1 MLNLLGVLFDGLAYG
16 TLLFLISVGLSITL
30 GLMRFIN
37 LAHGVFAM
45 AGGYLLVTLMA
56 RAGMGFLP
64 ALPIVFCVTAAAS
77 LVLERTL
84 YRPLYKSTALDQV
97 LMTVG
102 IVFVAIAGANYFW
115 GPGQQPVLLPAA
127 LKGQFS
133 VFGLDLSRYRLF
145 LMAVGAAITLAL
157 VFGLERT
164 RFGAMI
170 RASVDNQRTAAS
182 MGIRVDRVFMITFA
196 LGSGLAGLG
205 GALGVDVLGLDP
217 NFALKYLVYFLL
229 VVVVGGPGS
238 VIGTLLA
245 ALLLGVA
252 DIAGKYYVPE
262 IGAFVIYAAMIVL
275 LLLFPHGLRGRRK
288 EK

>member
-1 MLNLLGVLFDGLAYG
+1 MNSFLGVLFDGLAYG

-30 GLMRFIN
+30 GLMGFIN

-56 RAGMGFLP
+56 QAGISFLA
-64 ALPIVFCVTAAAS
+64 ALPIVFCAVALAS
-77 LVLERTL
+77 LPLERLL

-97 LMTVG
+97 LLTVG
-102 IVFVAIAGANYFW
+102 IMFIAIAGASYLW
-115 GPGQQPVLLPAA
+115 GPGQQPVLLPEA
-127 LKGQFS
+127 LNGQFS
-133 VFGLDLSRYRLF
+133 VFGIELSRYRLF
-145 LMAVGAAITLAL
+145 LMGLGTVVTLAL

-170 RASVDNQRTAAS
+170 RAAVDNQRTAAS
-182 MGIRVDRVFMITFA
+182 MGIRVERVFQLTFA

-205 GALGVDVLGLDP
+205 GALGVNVLGLDP

-238 VIGTLLA
+238 VLGTLLA

-252 DIAGKYYVPE
+252 DIAGKYYVPQ
-262 IGAFVIYAAMIVL
+262 IGAFVIYGAMIVL
-275 LLLFPHGLRGRRK
+275 LLLFPHGLLGRRGAH
-288 EK
+288 

>member
-37 LAHGVFAM
+37 LAHGMFAM
-45 AGGYLLVTLMA
+45 AGGYLMVTLMG
-56 RAGMGFLP
+56 RAGIPFLL
-64 ALPIVFCVTAAAS
+64 ALPIVFCVIALAS
-77 LVLERTL
+77 LVLEKAL
-84 YRPLYKSTALDQV
+84 YRPVYKSTPLDQV
-97 LMTVG
+97 LLTVG
-102 IVFVAIAGANYFW
+102 IVFIAIAGANYFW
-115 GPGQQPVLLPAA
+115 GPGQQPVQLPAA
-127 LKGQFS
+127 LKGQAS
-133 VFGLDLSRYRLF
+133 MLGLDLSRYRLF
-145 LMAVGAAITLAL
+145 LMAVGATITLAL

-164 RFGAMI
+164 RLGAMI
-170 RASVDNQRTAAS
+170 RASVDNQRTAEA
-182 MGIRVDRVFMITFA
+182 MGIRVERVFQVTFA

-217 NFALKYLVYFLL
+217 QFALKYLVYFLL

-275 LLLFPHGLRGRRK
+275 LLLFPHGLLGRRK
-288 EK
+288 AK